1 MIMTLKTTKNVLWA
15 LRSFQ
20 NRHQTFHDQCLE
32 KIGHFRK
39 KKNRPLVH
47 QDVYIRKIWD
57 RPQPR
62 KAGHNVTAII
72 DARGVLNTSNI
83 GAMFTLHM
91 SDAAQTQLGSFLGDI
106 DEVVQEPFLVACN
119 YYAP

>member
-1 MIMTLKTTKNVLWA
+1 M
-15 LRSFQ
+15 
-20 NRHQTFHDQCLE
+20 
-32 KIGHFRK
+32 
-39 KKNRPLVH
+39 H

-62 KAGHNVTAII
+62 NMTAII
-72 DARGVLNTSNI
+72 DAIGVSTSNI

-106 DEVVQEPFLVACN
+106 DKVVQEPFLVACN
-119 YYAP
+119 YHVP